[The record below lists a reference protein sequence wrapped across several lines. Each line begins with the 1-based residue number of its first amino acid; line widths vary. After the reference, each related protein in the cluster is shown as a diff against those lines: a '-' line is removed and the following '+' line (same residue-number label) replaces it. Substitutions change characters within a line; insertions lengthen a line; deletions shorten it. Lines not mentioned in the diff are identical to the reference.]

1 MANFF
6 GEGFFGGKALT
17 PAQLKELAELQKSGA
32 LRGAVEGEY
41 MPREGGV
48 TRGALSGFLESDP
61 VSTQTGRPEIG
72 QEPKRIGRE
81 GEYQARGQGIE
92 QGRPRIG
99 VDPVSSQQQ
108 SRVGPDR
115 AGRTF
120 YANTAGDVGTSVPKG
135 GGTSGVY
142 DEAAGA
148 AGKVGGVFGKLARV
162 GGKLLGPLGF
172 VADAVN
178 PEAVADGELTPE
190 QQAQQAQ
197 LAVANMGPQMAGDAW
212 QFGSD
217 VAKRTL
223 DAGMQ
228 RKAPLDLRDP
238 QQARGNYFNQDMSPR
253 LEETPVGPVA
263 EANPQTPQAAVGA
276 AEQQKVGM
284 QQQVADQSLNALN
297 SGQLTRTAAAETVV
311 KADQARTGKSLTP
324 DQQQAA
330 VKEEVANMKTM
341 DNQGLSKYL
350 GIALVAGGLLA
361 SVLDKSGKT
370 TELFVGSMNKQMDR
384 ELASGQAQR
393 KADAAAAKAKQDMKL
408 ELLKLEETKNRNQT
422 YAKSVDNTGEYQEAQ
437 VGLGAERNDI
447 SREGQASTNA
457 YRGAAL
463 GLRAQGLTLQQQKMA
478 QDTEQFQ
485 AAQGLRERQ
494 LTATERNIDSQI
506 ERRGEQSV
514 NDRTSNLLRARGV
527 AAKEKGNLPKLS
539 TKEAEALVEETYA
552 GQGVKLNGAA
562 RAAMAQQLRRNASQD
577 PAFFDNPSAAAL
589 RLGDQAQYETGTR
602 GGIGYLPGITNT
614 ETRVKKRKAS
624 TQ

>member
-1 MANFF
+1 MAINDLSTLR
-6 GEGFFGGKALT
+6 LT
-17 PAQLKELAELQKSGA
+17 PEQLKELALRRGGGA
-32 LRGAVEGEY
+32 LAGAVEGEY
-41 MPREGGV
+41 IPRAEG
-48 TRGALSGFLESDP
+48 
-61 VSTQTGRPEIG
+61 IG
-72 QEPKRIGRE
+72 QTR
-81 GEYQARGQGIE
+81 AAL
-92 QGRPRIG
+92 G
-99 VDPVSSQQQ
+99 VDPVATQEQ

-135 GGTSGVY
+135 SGTSGVY

-148 AGKVGGVFGKLARV
+148 AGKAGGSLGKLARV
-162 GGKLLGPLGF
+162 GGKFLGPLGF

-178 PEAVADGELTPE
+178 PEAVGDGELTPE

-197 LAVANMGPQMAGDAW
+197 LAVANMGPQIAGDAW

-228 RKAPLDLRDP
+228 RRAPLDLRDP
-238 QQARGNYFNQDMSPR
+238 QQPRQNLYDQEQSPR
-253 LEETPVGPVA
+253 LEDTPVGPVA
-263 EANPQTPQAAVGA
+263 QSQPTTPGEAVGQ
-276 AEQQKVGM
+276 AEQQKVAV

-297 SGQLTRTAAAETVV
+297 SGQLTRTKAAETVV
-311 KADQARTGKSLTP
+311 TADAARAGKELTP
-324 DQQQAA
+324 DQKQAA
-330 VKEEVANMKTM
+330 IKEEVANMKSM

-393 KADAAAAKAKQDMKL
+393 KAEAAAAKAKQDMQL
-408 ELLKLEETKNRNQT
+408 DLLKLEETKRRNNSYAQSVNQT
-422 YAKSVDNTGEYQEAQ
+422 GDYQQ
-437 VGLGAERNDI
+437 GQLGLGAERNDI

-457 YRGAAL
+457 YRGASL
-463 GLRAQGLTLQQQKMA
+463 GLRAQGLTLQQQRLA
-478 QDTEQFQ
+478 QQDEQFEQ
-485 AAQGLRERQ
+485 SLGLRERQ
-494 LTATERNIDSQI
+494 LAATEENTRSQI
-506 ERRGEQSV
+506 ARREEQNI
-514 NDRTSNLLRARGV
+514 NDRTGLAIRAKAV
-527 AAKEKGNLPKLS
+527 KAQEKGNLPKLS
-539 TKEAEALVEETYA
+539 TKEAEALLDETYS

-562 RAAMAQQLRRNASQD
+562 KAAMAQQLRRNASQD
-577 PAFFDNPSAAAL
+577 PTFFDNPSAAAL

>member
-1 MANFF
+1 MAINDLSTLR
-6 GEGFFGGKALT
+6 LT
-17 PAQLKELAELQKSGA
+17 PEQLKELALRQGGGA
-32 LRGAVEGEY
+32 LAGAVEGEY
-41 MPREGGV
+41 IPRAEG
-48 TRGALSGFLESDP
+48 
-61 VSTQTGRPEIG
+61 IG
-72 QEPKRIGRE
+72 QGR
-81 GEYQARGQGIE
+81 AAL
-92 QGRPRIG
+92 G
-99 VDPVSSQQQ
+99 VDPVAAQEQ
-108 SRVGPDR
+108 SRVSPDR

-135 GGTSGVY
+135 SGTSGVY

-148 AGKVGGVFGKLARV
+148 AGKGAGGLGKLART
-162 GGKLLGPLGF
+162 GAKFLGPLGF

-228 RKAPLDLRDP
+228 RQGPLDLRDP
-238 QQARGNYFNQDMSPR
+238 QAPQGNYFNQSQSPR
-253 LEETPVGPVA
+253 LEDTPVGPVA
-263 EANPQTPQAAVGA
+263 QSQPTNPGEAIGN
-276 AEQQKVGM
+276 AEQQKVAI
-284 QQQVADQSLNALN
+284 QQQVSDQSLNALN
-297 SGQLTRTAAAETVV
+297 SGQLTRAKAAETVV
-311 KADQARTGKSLTP
+311 TADAARSGKELTP
-324 DQQQAA
+324 DQKQAA
-330 VKEEVANMKTM
+330 VKEEVANMKSM

-370 TELFVGSMNKQMDR
+370 TEMFVGSMNKQMDR

-393 KADAAAAKAKQDMKL
+393 KADAAAAKAKQDMQL
-408 ELLKLEETKNRNQT
+408 ELLKLDETKNRNKT
-422 YAKSVDNTGEYQEAQ
+422 YAQSVDQSGEYQDAQ

-447 SREGQASTNA
+447 SREGQQATNA
-457 YRGAAL
+457 YRGASL
-463 GLRAQGLTLQQQKMA
+463 GLRAQGLTLQQQRLA
-478 QDTEQFQ
+478 QQDEQFEQ
-485 AAQGLRERQ
+485 SLGLRERQ
-494 LTATERNIDSQI
+494 LTATEENTRSQI
-506 ERRGEQSV
+506 ARREEQNI
-514 NDRTSNLLRARGV
+514 NDRTGLAIRAKAV
-527 AAKEKGNLPKLS
+527 AAQEKGDLPKLS
-539 TKEAEALVEETYA
+539 TKEAEALLDETYS

-562 RAAMAQQLRRNASQD
+562 KAAMAQQLRRNASTD
-577 PAFFDNPSAAAL
+577 PTFFDNPSAAAL
-589 RLGDQAQYETGTR
+589 RLGDQSQYETGTR

>member
-1 MANFF
+1 MAINDLSTLN
-6 GEGFFGGKALT
+6 LT
-17 PAQLKELAELQKSGA
+17 PQELKRLALLKGGGA
-32 LRGAVEGEY
+32 LAGAVEGEY
-41 MPREGGV
+41 IPRAEG
-48 TRGALSGFLESDP
+48 
-61 VSTQTGRPEIG
+61 IG
-72 QEPKRIGRE
+72 QGR
-81 GEYQARGQGIE
+81 AAL
-92 QGRPRIG
+92 G
-99 VDPVSSQQQ
+99 VDPVSVQEQ

-135 GGTSGVY
+135 SGTSGVY

-148 AGKVGGVFGKLARV
+148 AGKAGGTLGKLARV
-162 GGKLLGPLGF
+162 GGKFLGPLGF

-178 PEAVADGELTPE
+178 PEAVGDGELTPE

-223 DAGMQ
+223 DAGMN

-238 QQARGNYFNQDMSPR
+238 QQPRTNYFDQSQSPR
-253 LEETPVGPVA
+253 LEDTPVGPVA
-263 EANPQTPQAAVGA
+263 QAQPTTPGEAVGA
-276 AEQQKVGM
+276 AEQQKVAM
-284 QQQVADQSLNALN
+284 QQQVSDQSLNALN
-297 SGQLTRTAAAETVV
+297 SGQLTRTKAAETVV
-311 KADQARTGKSLTP
+311 TADAARSGKELTP
-324 DQQQAA
+324 DQKQAA

-384 ELASGQAQR
+384 DLASGMAQR
-393 KADAAAAKAKQDMKL
+393 KADAAAAKAKQDMQL
-408 ELLKLEETKNRNQT
+408 ELLKLDETKNRNKT
-422 YAKSVDNTGEYQEAQ
+422 YAQSVDQTGEYQQ
-437 VGLGAERNDI
+437 GQLGLGGERNDI
-447 SREGQASTNA
+447 AREGQASTNA
-457 YRGAAL
+457 YRGASL
-463 GLRAQGLTLQQQKMA
+463 GLRAQGLTLQQQKMV
-478 QDTEQFQ
+478 QDQEQFT
-485 AAQGLRERQ
+485 AAQELRQRQ
-494 LTATERNIDSQI
+494 LAATERNIDSQI
-506 ERRGEQSV
+506 ERRGEQTV

-527 AAKEKGNLPKLS
+527 AAQEKGNLPKLS
-539 TKEAEALVEETYA
+539 TKEAEALLDETYS

-562 RAAMAQQLRRNASQD
+562 KAAMAQQLRRNASTD
-577 PAFFDNPSAAAL
+577 PTFFDNPSAAAL
-589 RLGDQAQYETGTR
+589 RLGDQSQYETGTR

-614 ETRVKKRKAS
+614 ETRVKKRK